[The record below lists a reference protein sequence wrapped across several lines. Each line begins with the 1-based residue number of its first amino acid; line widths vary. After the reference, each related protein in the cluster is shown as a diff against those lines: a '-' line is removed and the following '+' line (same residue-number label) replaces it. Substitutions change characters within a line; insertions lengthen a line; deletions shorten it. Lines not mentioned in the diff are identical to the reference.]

1 MSLII
6 AEKLIKEASQSSQS
20 SQFSFIKALVKH
32 LLIQLLS
39 WHASNIDLLL

>member
-6 AEKLIKEASQSSQS
+6 AEKLIKEASQS